1 MMLGMTKSNLAKAIR
16 LHRNFHFKTG
26 LLLDK
31 GARLLGL
38 HRCPLTKPL
47 YKAVKIAGY
56 TNIALASIALVLLED

>member
-1 MMLGMTKSNLAKAIR
+1 MLCKAKSNLAKAIR
-16 LHRNFHFKTG
+16 FHRNFHLKTG

-31 GARLLGL
+31 GVRLLGV

-56 TNIALASIALVLLED
+56 TNIALSSIALVLLED